1 MTILSDSLGC
11 NDKTHIFPQENLTNI
26 VDTKNAGGFG
36 ERLDSPLK
44 ILGVF
49 GVQYSIDVRFLR
61 GKWIHGHPNDPKF
74 QGSCLRMST
83 SYIH

>member
-44 ILGVF
+44 IL
-49 GVQYSIDVRFLR
+49 L
-61 GKWIHGHPNDPKF
+61 
-74 QGSCLRMST
+74 
-83 SYIH
+83 